1 MPELMSALPLKV
13 DIGGRCSDV
22 RFVPI
27 ADIGRPPIA
36 MISTPILC
44 VIPFTCGTR
53 PTVYV
58 SLFDTQIVGITM
70 NQNVPFIWRVNYC
83 NKAASPDTFL
93 DIAHERA
100 RQYLRKNLSSMSVH
114 KAV

>member
-1 MPELMSALPLKV
+1 MSALPPKA
-13 DIGGRCSDV
+13 DMCSALAHV

-27 ADIGRPPIA
+27 ADMGGPPIA
-36 MISTPILC
+36 ITSYRNRLC
-44 VIPFTCGTR
+44 DPLHIRNAARRSMCPSWTLR
-53 PTVYV
+53 
-58 SLFDTQIVGITM
+58 IVGITM

-83 NKAASPDTFL
+83 NKAASPETFL
-93 DIAHERA
+93 EIAHERA